1 MVAWFLRFPR
11 HGWHYSHS
19 IGHCSYNDHI
29 ESCKRPPRTIIKM
42 KKKYIILISVLVLLI
57 VIRIILPYVV
67 LHYANKTLAN
77 MDSYYGHIDDI
88 DISLYRGAYIIKNIY
103 INKDDTVSKKRTKF
117 FTSKDID
124 LSIEWGAI
132 FHGSFVGML
141 VFDSP
146 ELFFT
151 KGRTELSQVRKD
163 TSDFR
168 NVLERLMPLKVNRF
182 EVNNGTIHYIDN
194 TSKPKVDISL
204 KQTHILALNL
214 TNVINK
220 KVELPSTVT
229 AQASVYEGTLNY
241 NMKLNALAANAT
253 FELNAELKNTNLAL
267 LNDFLKAYGNFDVEK
282 GRFSL
287 YTEMAAKEGK
297 FKGYVKPI
305 IKGLQVIG
313 PKDTND
319 TFSHKLWEYIVGGVG
334 VIFKNQKE
342 DQVATKVRIEGDF
355 KNPQTYTLDAIFE
368 VLRNAFIQALL
379 PSIDHEI
386 NINSVGKKQPE
397 DKRNFLQKI
406 FSAAPKTEVKKK

>member
-1 MVAWFLRFPR
+1 
-11 HGWHYSHS
+11 
-19 IGHCSYNDHI
+19 
-29 ESCKRPPRTIIKM
+29 
-42 KKKYIILISVLVLLI
+42 
-57 VIRIILPYVV
+57 

-77 MDSYYGHIDDI
+77 LDNYYGHIEDV

-103 INKDDTVSKKRTKF
+103 LNKDDPVTKKQTKF
-117 FTSKDID
+117 FTSRDID
-124 LSIEWGAI
+124 LSLEWGAL
-132 FHGSFVGML
+132 FHGSIVGKL

-151 KGRTELSQVRKD
+151 KNRTELSQVRKD

-168 NVLERLMPLKVNRF
+168 NVLESLMPLKVNRF
-182 EVNNGTIHYIDN
+182 EVNNGSIHYIDN
-194 TSKPKVDISL
+194 ASVPKVDISL

-220 KVELPSTVT
+220 KIELPSTVT
-229 AQASVYEGTLNY
+229 AHATVYEGTLNY

-253 FELNAELKNTNLAL
+253 FELNAELKNTNLVL
-267 LNDFLKAYGNFDVEK
+267 LNDFLRAYGNFDVEK

-313 PKDTND
+313 PKDSSD
-319 TFSHKLWEYIVGGVG
+319 TFSHKLWEYIVGAAGM
-334 VIFKNQKE
+334 IFKNQKE
-342 DQVATKVRIEGDF
+342 DQLATKVRIEGDF
-355 KNPQTYTLDAIFE
+355 KNPQTFTLDAIFE

-406 FSAAPKTEVKKK
+406 FSPAPKQEVKKK